1 MNVKEE
7 LIKAYDESI
16 IELYKSMDIEL
27 DDIDDEDR
35 ALLNSKREEMVGG
48 IMEGIDENS
57 KKDMDF
63 ITNNLSLY
71 KRFFSAL
78 ILEDA
83 NELKLVVLEMK
94 KELDKL
100 K

>member
-1 MNVKEE
+1 MNIKEE

-27 DDIDDEDR
+27 DDMDDEDR
-35 ALLNSKREEMVGG
+35 AFLYSKREEMIGA
-48 IMEGIDENS
+48 IMEGIDES
-57 KKDMDF
+57 SEKDTNF
-63 ITNNLSLY
+63 ITNNLGLY

-78 ILEDA
+78 ISEDST
-83 NELKLVVLEMK
+83 ELKLVVLEMK

>member
-16 IELYKSMDIEL
+16 IELYKSMDIETE
-27 DDIDDEDR
+27 DADDEDR
-35 ALLNSKREEMVGG
+35 AFLYSKREEMIGG
-48 IMEGIDENS
+48 IMEGIDESS

-63 ITNNLSLY
+63 ITNNLGLY
-71 KRFFSAL
+71 KQFFSAL
-78 ILEDA
+78 ISEDA
-83 NELKLVVLEMK
+83 NKLKLVVLEMK